1 MVQILKAE
9 ISYNRGVIIV
19 FFSFLPVI
27 WLLSLVH
34 LESLF
39 APLESLAPSYLM
51 FWVMFIMLQGWN
63 SNRNKEIREFRQATL
78 PLSRRK
84 IAVARLMVVVLLS
97 LSMITAYFSILKLIK
112 PAQVI
117 DFHTVIS
124 PFAFILAMFSIYF
137 ILRDRL
143 LYFLRNNRI
152 AKITREKS
160 FMILMLSNL
169 IAVVAGFVAF
179 ITRPKAIGTI
189 VEFAIIH
196 NPFSGEFS
204 LERFFIVSV
213 ILAGLTIVTF
223 NYRKSYLE

>member
-51 FWVMFIMLQGWN
+51 FWLMFIMLQGWN

-78 PLSRRK
+78 PVSRRK
-84 IAVARLMVVVLLS
+84 AALARLMVVVLLS
-97 LSMITAYFSILKLIK
+97 LSMDGVYFAVLKLIR
-112 PAQVI
+112 PAREI
-117 DFHTVIS
+117 GFSTVML
-124 PFAFILAMFSIYF
+124 PFAFMLVMFSIYSM
-137 ILRDRL
+137 LRDKF
-143 LYFLRNNRI
+143 LYFLRTNRVS
-152 AKITREKS
+152 KITREKS
-160 FMILMLSNL
+160 IMILMLLNL
-169 IAVVAGFVAF
+169 IAVILGFVAF
-179 ITRPKAIGTI
+179 MTRPKAIGLI
-189 VEFAIIH
+189 IEFAISH
-196 NPFSGEFS
+196 NPFSGEFGFEKFFVLS
-204 LERFFIVSV
+204 LA
-213 ILAGLTIVTF
+213 LAGLTIVTF